1 MVKKI
6 TIAFFL
12 MMSFISSLTFATTP
26 ATTDDVLVAVGAI
39 KDTAFSVS
47 SLYISDRDLALD
59 GITLTVDSE
68 TNLPQVVVLKDV
80 DLSTFLPYFPLP
92 SYEPNSLQALL
103 AQVQDPLGPLVRKR
117 LVIHNW
123 KKGEAIMNGV
133 VMVQYQ
139 TGATFSSMI
148 SNALYGM
155 YPRVGLGLDITIT
168 GKRVSTPLTLDGV
181 FLLSADSNK
190 VLDITPIQLT
200 INGEEM
206 DVSL

>member
-12 MMSFISSLTFATTP
+12 MLSVVCSLTFATTP

-47 SLYISDRDLALD
+47 SLYISDRDLVLD
-59 GITLTVDSE
+59 GLTLTVDAES
-68 TNLPQVVVLKDV
+68 NLPKVIVLDDV
-80 DLSTFLPYFPLP
+80 DLSSFLQYFPLP

-103 AQVQDPLGPLVRKR
+103 AQVQDPLGALVRKR
-117 LVIHNW
+117 LLLHDW
-123 KKGEAIMNGV
+123 KKGEAVMNGV
-133 VMVQYQ
+133 VMLQYQ
-139 TGATFSSMI
+139 TGATFASML
-148 SNALYGM
+148 SNALYGK
-155 YPRVGLGLDITIT
+155 YPRVGLGLQLTIT
-168 GKRVSTPLTLDGV
+168 GKRVSTPLTLDGI

-200 INGEEM
+200 VNGDDM
-206 DVSL
+206 DLSL